1 MGPPP
6 NKGAGAALDVSDQ
19 EGVHAACRSMT
30 VPWAIEI
37 ERAERTRRQGRGGGS
52 QG

>member
-6 NKGAGAALDVSDQ
+6 NKGAGAALNASDR
-19 EGVHAACRSMT
+19 EGIHAACRSMT

-37 ERAERTRRQGRGGGS
+37 ERAERSNDGGGGG
-52 QG
+52 Q